1 MPPSQRGTITKL
13 VCPECGRD
21 NEPERVYCHSCGA
34 RLDRCGAAIGKS
46 HEETLHET
54 RRRVRHMFDPTRVKI
69 RFWFFRTAKLI
80 LAACATAA
88 VVEMISPPD
97 VAPPV
102 KRSLLLSQTALEL
115 ENAVTYHQPPQL
127 QYSEDQVNA
136 HLAYALKNKQSTL
149 DKPLLEFK
157 RAVVGLDEGRLKL
170 TTERSLF
177 GLSFYSSISY
187 VVTMREGH
195 IHAATNGGSIGRVPI
210 HPELMRS
217 IDGIFADVWAA
228 LDRERKLVAKMAS
241 IELHPKTVVLNAAS
255 AAVQ

>member
-1 MPPSQRGTITKL
+1 MTKL
-13 VCPECGRD
+13 ICPECGHD

-34 RLDRCGAAIGKS
+34 RLDHSGAAVGKS
-46 HEETLHET
+46 REEALHET
-54 RRRVRHMFDPTRVKI
+54 RRRVRNMFDPNRAKI
-69 RFWFFRTAKLI
+69 RSWFFCTAKLI
-80 LAACATAA
+80 LAACAAAA
-88 VVEMISPPD
+88 VIQMISPPD

-102 KRSLLLSQTALEL
+102 KRSPVLSQIALEL

-157 RAVVGLDEGRLKL
+157 RAVVGLDENRLKL
-170 TTERSLF
+170 TTERSLL
-177 GLSFYSSISY
+177 GLSLYSSVSY
-187 VVTMREGH
+187 VVTMRQGH
-195 IHAATNGGSIGRVPI
+195 INAATNGGSIGRVPI
-210 HPELMRS
+210 HPELMRL
-217 IDGIFADVWAA
+217 IDGIFADVWTA

-241 IELHPKTVVLNAAS
+241 IELHPKTVVLNATAP